1 MLIMAKDLRTANSV
15 FRTPQKIG
23 ETRMKKTTFGVIV
36 GNRGF
41 FPDALAKQGRK
52 NILDVLRKNGF
63 NSVALSM
70 QEAKY
75 GAVETFADAKK
86 CAALFAQNSEKI
98 DGIIVTLPNFG
109 DEKGV
114 AEAIKRSGFGV
125 PILIQAEPDMPGKM
139 SIASRRDSFCGK
151 ISVCNNLRQAGI
163 PYTLTKSHT
172 VKVTSAE
179 FKKELD
185 DFASA
190 CRIVKGLKNARFGA
204 IGARTGAFNT
214 VRYSEKILEL
224 SDISVETI
232 DLSEILGRV
241 ALLADNDRGVKRK
254 LNAIRKYV
262 PAESIPGDK
271 LLKMAK
277 FGSVIDKWVKDME
290 LDGTAIQCWTSLQE
304 FFGIVPCTLMSMM
317 SEVLV
322 PSACEVDITG
332 LLGMYILQL
341 ASGAP
346 SALLD
351 WNNNYGAE
359 PDKCVLFHCSN
370 VPRSFFKSSRM
381 DYQEIIAGAVGKDN
395 TYGTVV
401 GRIAPGKATFCRTTT
416 DDTAGVIS
424 AYVGEGEFTND
435 KLDTFGGYGVMKIP
449 DLQILMQYICLM
461 GFEHHV
467 AVNLSQKAEAITEAL
482 DNYMGW
488 DVYLH
493 A

>member
-1 MLIMAKDLRTANSV
+1 
-15 FRTPQKIG
+15 
-23 ETRMKKTTFGVIV
+23 MKKTTFGVII

-41 FPDALAKQGRK
+41 FPDALAKEGRK
-52 NILDVLRKNGF
+52 NILEVLKKNGF

-70 QEAKY
+70 QQTKY
-75 GAVETFADAKK
+75 GAVETFADAKM
-86 CAALFAQNSEKI
+86 CAGLFAEKSDKI
-98 DGIIVTLPNFG
+98 DGVIVTLPNFG

-114 AEAIKRSGFGV
+114 AETIKRSGLDV
-125 PILIQAEPDMPGKM
+125 PILIHAEPDAQDKM
-139 SIASRRDSFCGK
+139 SIANRRDSFCGK

-172 VKVTSAE
+172 IKVTSAE
-179 FKKELD
+179 FKKDLN
-185 DFASA
+185 DFASV

-224 SDISVETI
+224 SGISVETI
-232 DLSEILGRV
+232 DLSEILGR
-241 ALLADNDRGVKRK
+241 AARLADNDRGVKRK
-254 LNAIRKYV
+254 LNAIENYIPTKSV
-262 PAESIPGDK
+262 PADK

-277 FGSVIDKWVKDME
+277 FGYVVDRWVRETE
-290 LDGTAIQCWTSLQE
+290 LDGTAIQCWTSLEE

-317 SEVLV
+317 SESLV

-341 ASGAP
+341 AGGTP
-346 SALLD
+346 SAILD
-351 WNNNYGAE
+351 WNNNYGSDS
-359 PDKCVLFHCSN
+359 DKAVLFHCSN
-370 VPRSFFKSSRM
+370 LPKSFFSSSKM
-381 DYQEIIAGAVGKDN
+381 DYQEIIAGTVGKDN

-416 DDTAGVIS
+416 DDAAGIIGV
-424 AYVGEGEFTND
+424 YVGEGEFTND
-435 KLDTFGGYGVMKIP
+435 KLETFGGFGVMKIAN
-449 DLQILMQYICLM
+449 LQRLLQYVCKM

-467 AVNLSQKAEAITEAL
+467 AVSRTEKADAIAEAL

-488 DVYLH
+488 EVYRH
-493 A
+493 E